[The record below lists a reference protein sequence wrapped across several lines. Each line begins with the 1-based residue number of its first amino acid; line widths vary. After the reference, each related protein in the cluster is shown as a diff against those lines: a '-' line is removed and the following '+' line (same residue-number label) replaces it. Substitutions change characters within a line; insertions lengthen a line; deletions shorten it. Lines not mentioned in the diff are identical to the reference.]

1 MKAFLAFVLWSLLW
15 SGIQRLLAK
24 FQSDS
29 AIYASTDGVL
39 RTSCIIWDVCK
50 FTSNLSK
57 TVPILSGLY
66 TDYTVFPNLY
76 HTAPRKQI
84 SRTIWVAGLMPQSS
98 PSSHSGFPH
107 SRECFLMQHTTA
119 AGLQGMMLN
128 MFLYPLTRLEM
139 VSSRTDCDLHRLT
152 IFTYIYHRTSAH
164 CRRCWGTGVLSAST
178 HPIWLAAQFFGI
190 WHFWA
195 QCCRCYSLV
204 GRWRYHLFAAESSC
218 PLWPP
223 SAHSCRGSWGN
234 VMDPC
239 HGNVVVFNV
248 MHPQDHQKWVG

>member
-29 AIYASTDGVL
+29 AIYASADGVL

-57 TVPILSGLY
+57 NVPILSGLY

-84 SRTIWVAGLMPQSS
+84 SRTIWVAGLKPQFRSS

-107 SRECFLMQHTTA
+107 SREWFLMQHTTA
-119 AGLQGMMLN
+119 GLQGTMLN

-139 VSSRTDCDLHRLT
+139 VSSRTDCDLHNDLPE
-152 IFTYIYHRTSAH
+152 IYHRTSPH

-178 HPIWLAAQFFGI
+178 HPIWLAAQCSVPAFLVVL
-190 WHFWA
+190 
-195 QCCRCYSLV
+195 SLV
-204 GRWRYHLFAAESSC
+204 FAGRSLEISSIC
-218 PLWPP
+218 SEVFVPP
-223 SAHSCRGSWGN
+223 VTSECSQLPRL
-234 VMDPC
+234 VVLC
-239 HGNVVVFNV
+239 HGLV
-248 MHPQDHQKWVG
+248 